1 MLYEVMKVMYKL
13 CVLITVRIILFV
25 IYPLIEKVGFTAL
38 CSKAVINQL
47 IVRQRDFLSPD
58 IFRRIEGCFNLLRR
72 HLSDIGKWEPNLIC
86 SVKDELDCALTNA
99 IPRSDISIGEMFLPH
114 FKDTN
119 NNCVTLHFVTSFE

>member
-1 MLYEVMKVMYKL
+1 MYKL
-13 CVLITVRIILFV
+13 RVLVTVRIVLFI

-38 CSKAVINQL
+38 GSKAVINQL

-58 IFRRIEGCFNLLRR
+58 IFRRIEGCFDLLRL
-72 HLSDIGKWEPNLIC
+72 HLSDIGKREPNLIC
-86 SVKDELDCALTNA
+86 SVNDKLDCALTNA
-99 IPRSDISIGEMFLPH
+99 IPGSDISIGETLLSH